1 MRISEPE
8 NDEFWAPMVA
18 RGVLFILAMVA
29 IAWGLFFYFHL
40 DRDASTPYD
49 SAFAN
54 CMRDHTRGL
63 NISSGDELAKITAEC
78 GSKTQSRQ

>member
-18 RGVLFILAMVA
+18 RGVLFILATVA

-40 DRDASTPYD
+40 DRDTSTPYD

-54 CMRDHTRGL
+54 CMRDQTRR
-63 NISSGDELAKITAEC
+63 IDTSSGEDLAKITAKC
-78 GSKTQSRQ
+78 GSKTHPSQ